1 MNIYLN
7 FLKIKCTD
15 NLRLD
20 YRKIIIYTS
29 QYLHRFQNKE
39 CYQYNP
45 GPILICFI
53 SSLGINTGMYSHIY
67 MIGKIVNIILQY
79 VILFFASAD
88 TIQKDLLYVGKLNE
102 SSVIL
107 SCSLYVQRGTDLV
120 IIPIKEVVKHLA

>member
-1 MNIYLN
+1 M
-7 FLKIKCTD
+7 
-15 NLRLD
+15 
-20 YRKIIIYTS
+20 
-29 QYLHRFQNKE
+29 
-39 CYQYNP
+39 
-45 GPILICFI
+45 
-53 SSLGINTGMYSHIY
+53 GINTGMYSHIY